1 MGKGQTKA
9 LPVAPMFLERPDR
22 VRAMGHV
29 LLMAYVAFAV
39 MQRRIRHALAAA
51 DAPLLT
57 YNNRRTATP
66 TGQVVIEHLGE
77 IHTDIVEENGQTV
90 RVIKM
95 PAVARQVL
103 DLLGIP
109 VAAFAEYPGTAP

>member
-39 MQRRIRHALAAA
+39 MQRRIRHALEA
-51 DAPLLT
+51 DGALLLT
-57 YNNRRTATP
+57 YNGRTTATP
-66 TGQVVIEHLGE
+66 TGQVVLEHLAE
-77 IHTDIVEENGQTV
+77 IHTDITEENGQTV
-90 RVIKM
+90 RVIKIPPM
-95 PAVARQVL
+95 ARQVL

-109 VAAFAEYPGTAP
+109 VAAFGEYPETAP